1 MLAELRPPEP
11 AGSVLSA
18 SAPHAS
24 LEVVEWLGELPPTAV
39 YAVAALFVLAETG
52 LIIGLVLPGEIT
64 LIAVGFLASL
74 GVVDPYAAV
83 VLLIAA
89 GLAGDA
95 LAFAEGRRYGPRLRA
110 SRLGHWVGDER
121 WTKAAGLLQRHGG
134 RAVFIGRYV
143 AFARTLLPRLC
154 AVGDMPY
161 RRFVGWDALGVVTQV
176 GSGVLIGYLAGGS
189 YQLAAEVLGRATG
202 AFLLLL
208 LVLVGLVV
216 FGRYLGRHPDPVTA
230 FGDRLRQW
238 RLLRW
243 LDAAY
248 DAAFAWFT
256 RRVGVGGAVGA
267 TIVLGV
273 LLLLGAG
280 VLLSQVIELA
290 IRSSGFPLVDPLVST
305 WFAEQRSPETVEAA
319 RLTLSVL
326 RGSFLVIAAGVVGL
340 VLNRHPA
347 RWRADVL
354 GVLGTVGA
362 FIPLLILAAA
372 TELAGDGHHSVV
384 SAEGEVI
391 AGEVLYANQVTLVTA
406 SVGLVA
412 WLLARHF
419 GRRAEGAGGG
429 HRRQWAVGVAC
440 WTTAVGVVLLVSAA
454 RLYLGWN
461 WPSEVVAS
469 VLLGSA
475 WVTVFVV
482 AWRTRDRLRS
492 ADPEAERTLAG
503 TPGSQ

>member
-1 MLAELRPPEP
+1 M
-11 AGSVLSA
+11 
-18 SAPHAS
+18 
-24 LEVVEWLGELPPTAV
+24 
-39 YAVAALFVLAETG
+39 
-52 LIIGLVLPGEIT
+52 
-64 LIAVGFLASL
+64 
-74 GVVDPYAAV
+74 
-83 VLLIAA
+83 
-89 GLAGDA
+89 
-95 LAFAEGRRYGPRLRA
+95 
-110 SRLGHWVGDER
+110 
-121 WTKAAGLLQRHGG
+121 
-134 RAVFIGRYV
+134 
-143 AFARTLLPRLC
+143 PRLC
-154 AVGDMPY
+154 ALGGMPY
-161 RRFVGWDALGVVTQV
+161 RRFIGWDALGVVTQV
-176 GSGVLIGYLAGGS
+176 GSGILIGYLAGGS
-189 YQLAAEVLGRATG
+189 YQLAAELLGRATG

-208 LVLVGLVV
+208 VVLIGLIL

-230 FGDRLRQW
+230 FGDRLRRW
-238 RLLRW
+238 RPLRW

-267 TIVLGV
+267 TMVLGV
-273 LLLLGAG
+273 LLLLAAG
-280 VLLSQVIELA
+280 VLLTLLIDLA

-319 RLTLSVL
+319 RITLSVL

-340 VLNRHPA
+340 VLNRDPA

-372 TELAGDGHHSVV
+372 TELVGDGQPSIVP
-384 SAEGEVI
+384 AEGEVI
-391 AGEVLYANQVTLVTA
+391 DGEVLYANQVTLVTA

-412 WLLARHF
+412 WLVTRHF
-419 GRRAEGAGGG
+419 QRRSRSGSGTDGQRRSRSGSGTDGQRRSRSGSGTDGQRRSGSGSGTDGQRRSGSGSSANIRRRLRDGTRGYG
-429 HRRQWAVGVAC
+429 RQWGVGVAC

-469 VLLGSA
+469 ILLGGA

-482 AWRTRDRLRS
+482 AWRTRDRLRT
-492 ADPEAERTLAG
+492 AEAEAEPTLTG
-503 TPGSQ
+503 TPGTR

>member
-1 MLAELRPPEP
+1 VLDVVAWLAELPP
-11 AGSVLSA
+11 AL
-18 SAPHAS
+18 
-24 LEVVEWLGELPPTAV
+24 V
-39 YAVAALFVLAETG
+39 YVVAAVLVFAETG
-52 LIIGLVLPGEIT
+52 LIIGLALPGEIT
-64 LIAVGFLASL
+64 LIVVGFLASL
-74 GVVDPYAAV
+74 GTVNPYAAA

-89 GLAGDA
+89 GLGGDA
-95 LAFAEGRRYGPRLRA
+95 LAFAEGRRYGPWLHT
-110 SRLGHWVGDER
+110 SRLGRWVGEER
-121 WTKAAGLLQRHGG
+121 WSKAGALLQRHGG

-154 AVGDMPY
+154 AVGGMRY

-176 GSGVLIGYLAGGS
+176 ASGILIGYLAGGS
-189 YQLAAEVLGRATG
+189 YQLAAELFGRATG
-202 AFLLLL
+202 AFLLML
-208 LVLVGLVV
+208 LVLVGLVL

-230 FGDRLRQW
+230 FGDRLRRW
-238 RLLRW
+238 RPLRW

-267 TIVLGV
+267 TVVLGV
-273 LLLLGAG
+273 LLLLAAG
-280 VLLSQVIELA
+280 VLLTVLIDLA

-319 RLTLSVL
+319 RVTLSVL
-326 RGSFLVIAAGVVGL
+326 RGSFLVTAAGIVGL
-340 VLNRHPA
+340 VLNRDPA

-372 TELAGDGHHSVV
+372 TELAGDGQPSFVPT
-384 SAEGEVI
+384 EGEVI
-391 AGEVLYANQVTLVTA
+391 DGEVLYANQVTLVTA

-412 WLLARHF
+412 WLVTRHF
-419 GRRAEGAGGG
+419 QRRSGSGSSKQGRKWG
-429 HRRQWAVGVAC
+429 VGVAC
-440 WTTAVGVVLLVSAA
+440 WTAAVGVVLLVSAS

-469 VLLGSA
+469 VLLGGA

-482 AWRTRDRLRS
+482 AWRTRDRLRA
-492 ADPEAERTLAG
+492 ADPEAERTLTG
-503 TPGSQ
+503 TPGAR